1 MQRRGQVCRTMEVA
15 VRCATWMFA
24 CVLYGRKSVIK
35 SLDSNNHKKE
45 CTANSIRGRSCRKQ
59 QAGGCRETRRIFRL
73 LVGCSELPNLW
84 GTEMEMEDSNRPDHK
99 PQTKISGAAPLVP
112 PLLSH
117 RPEPSA
123 GVVVVSQAVLP
134 STSPKTDSLHGRM
147 CHGLLNLWSRGSL
160 QPVIRWSTAAF
171 LLLLML
177 LPSMFRVPRAAVSAW
192 SSSSSI
198 RTPGTRRIRTSI
210 NQRRW
215 VCSLPVCSTA
225 VTPRAC
231 RTIGTTTTTL
241 NVNLQRGGEGRRRAD
256 HLLHRHYSNPTDGDE
271 SEIPYHKDFG
281 PGTKVQVE
289 VRSFGPLGAS
299 VDVISLSHD
308 PDDLIPAD
316 DPPLASGLVLQSEIS
331 YFREWR
337 HNVDVVQG
345 EVLPAYCERVRA
357 ILEDGT
363 PRIDVSLRAYGGK
376 AKAKEISEL
385 IMERIEAEGEIPVGD
400 KSKPGDI
407 NREFPGVSKGAFKK
421 AVARLYKKKQVQ
433 PGDFSVKAYSN

>member
-1 MQRRGQVCRTMEVA
+1 
-15 VRCATWMFA
+15 
-24 CVLYGRKSVIK
+24 
-35 SLDSNNHKKE
+35 
-45 CTANSIRGRSCRKQ
+45 
-59 QAGGCRETRRIFRL
+59 
-73 LVGCSELPNLW
+73 
-84 GTEMEMEDSNRPDHK
+84 
-99 PQTKISGAAPLVP
+99 
-112 PLLSH
+112 
-117 RPEPSA
+117 
-123 GVVVVSQAVLP
+123 
-134 STSPKTDSLHGRM
+134 M
-147 CHGLLNLWSRGSL
+147 CHGFLNLWSRGSL
-160 QPVIRWSTAAF
+160 QPARWSTAAF
-171 LLLLML
+171 LLLIML
-177 LPSMFRVPRAAVSAW
+177 LPSMFRLPRAAVSAW
-192 SSSSSI
+192 SSTSSI
-198 RTPGTRRIRTSI
+198 RTPGTRRIRTST
-210 NQRRW
+210 NQRCW
-215 VCSLPVCSTA
+215 VGALPVCSTA
-225 VTPRAC
+225 VIPRAC

-241 NVNLQRGGEGRRRAD
+241 NVNLQRVGGARRRTD
-256 HLLHRHYSNPTDGDE
+256 HLLHRHYSSPTDGDE

-316 DPPLASGLVLQSEIS
+316 DPPLASGLILQSEIS

-421 AVARLYKKKQVQ
+421 AVSRLYKKKQVQ
-433 PGDFSVKAYSN
+433 PGDFFVKPYSN